1 MKNSVGILAEVDRA
15 RKETIELERGRYG
28 QHLK

>member
-1 MKNSVGILAEVDRA
+1 VGILAEVDRA
-15 RKETIELERGRYG
+15 RKETIQLERGRYG